1 VTGPAHAPTDY
12 PVAYRVRMARRVYLH
27 IGTMK
32 SGTTYI
38 QEFCTR
44 NRDALLEAGLLW
56 TASVMNFRAVDDLL
70 GTWRPRPGVEG
81 AWGRLASKIE
91 AHDGAALISNELLS
105 PIFPPKMEQVLQ
117 ALAPAEVRV
126 IITARDLGRV
136 LPSHW
141 QEGTRNRQTASWQ
154 EFFAAVKGEEG
165 SDEQLN
171 NGFWR
176 KHGVG
181 AMVNRW
187 AKQVGLDNVTVVTV
201 PPSGSPS
208 TLLVERFFAAM
219 DLSLAEF
226 EQPRY
231 LHESLGVHSVEVMR
245 RLNERNADFEWL
257 RYQWGFKQS
266 LSRHVL
272 TPRSS
277 REPSIRLTRHERE
290 WVSKRAEIMISA
302 IEDTGVSVIGDL
314 GDLRPAPASKSDPD
328 RHAEASEAEVLDAA
342 LDGLVGLGG
351 ILADTRIAYDRLLR
365 AIDGYLPPPTD
376 AERRQFDITDDGAAE
391 PPPGLPRDSRFIAW
405 RLAQLQPL
413 RGHRAPELRTAE
425 DDEDDDA
432 PDAHAGD
439 DIS

>member
-1 VTGPAHAPTDY
+1 
-12 PVAYRVRMARRVYLH
+12 MARRVYLH

-81 AWGRLASKIE
+81 AWGRLTSRIE
-91 AHDGAALISNELLS
+91 AHDGAALISNELIS
-105 PIFPPKMEQVLQ
+105 PIFPPKMEQLVQ
-117 ALAPAEVRV
+117 ALAPAEVHV

-141 QEGTRNRQTASWQ
+141 QEGTRNRQTASWR

-171 NGFWR
+171 TGFWR

-208 TLLVERFFAAM
+208 TLLVDRFFAAM
-219 DLSLAEF
+219 GIELTEF
-226 EQPRY
+226 EQPKY
-231 LHESLGVHSVEVMR
+231 LHESLGVQSVEVMR
-245 RLNERNADFEWL
+245 RLNERSADFEWL

-277 REPSIRLTRHERE
+277 REPSIRLTRQERE
-290 WVSKRAEIMISA
+290 WACKRAEVTISA
-302 IEDTGVSVIGDL
+302 IEETGVKVVGDL
-314 GDLRPAPASKSDPD
+314 SDLRPAPASKSDPD
-328 RHAEASEAEVLDAA
+328 KHAEATEPEVLDAA

-365 AIDGYLPPPTD
+365 AIDAYLPPPTD
-376 AERRQFDITDDGAAE
+376 DEHREFDATDDGTAE
-391 PPPGLPRDSRFIAW
+391 PPAGLPRDSRFTAW
-405 RLAQLQPL
+405 RLARLEPL
-413 RGHRAPELRTAE
+413 RGHRAVELDAVK
-425 DDEDDDA
+425 DDEDDEA
-432 PDAHAGD
+432 PDAHGGD
-439 DIS
+439 DVR